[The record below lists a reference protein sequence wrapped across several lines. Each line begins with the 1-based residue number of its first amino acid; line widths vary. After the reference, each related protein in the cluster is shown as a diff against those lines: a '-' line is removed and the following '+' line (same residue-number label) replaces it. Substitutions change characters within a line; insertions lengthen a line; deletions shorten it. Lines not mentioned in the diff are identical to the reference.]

1 MTHVHQVTDK
11 AIIRFLEL
19 VHGFDA
25 ASMRAQIASMAEIG
39 IREGA
44 SGVIVQGVKL
54 VLLDGR
60 VVNVTHRTT
69 PSCYRNSAIA
79 KTAKQVREIS
89 DD

>member
-1 MTHVHQVTDK
+1 MTHAHQVTDK
-11 AIIRFLEL
+11 AIVRFLEL

-25 ASMRAQIASMAEIG
+25 ETLRSKIAAMAETG

-44 SGVIVQGVKL
+44 SGVIVEGVKL

-69 PSCYRNSAIA
+69 PSCYRHSA
-79 KTAKQVREIS
+79 
-89 DD
+89 DDIGEAP